1 MPGRLSRELVDAV
14 LFDVDGTLVDSLRGV
29 VLGLQETYSKFLNIE
44 IGDAEIRALIGTPL
58 KVQAGYFTK
67 EPLPSQTL
75 EEMEKFA
82 VERFF
87 SLEHLER
94 DFEGAINGLVDCAES
109 GLKTC
114 LVTSKNGIELDR
126 FMKRFS
132 GKRSVMAT
140 VCASDVR
147 HPKPDPESVLLA
159 CQKLG
164 VEVSRSVMIGDSIF
178 DVQSARAAGAYSVA
192 VLYGAG
198 DQKKLLEAGP
208 DFVIET
214 PLALRNWLAASFET
228 RQCPAKN

>member
-1 MPGRLSRELVDAV
+1 MPVRLSRELVDAV
-14 LFDVDGTLVDSLRGV
+14 LFDVDGTLVDSVRGV
-29 VLGLQETYSKFLNIE
+29 VSGLKETYSKFLNIE
-44 IGDAEIRALIGTPL
+44 VGDEEIRALIGTPL
-58 KVQAGYFTK
+58 KVQAGYFSK
-67 EPLPSQTL
+67 EALSTQTL
-75 EEMEKFA
+75 EEMEAFA
-82 VERFF
+82 VERFL
-87 SLEHLER
+87 SLAHLES
-94 DFEGAINGLVDCAES
+94 DFEEAINGLRDCAES

-114 LVTSKNGIELDR
+114 LVTSKNEIELDH

-147 HPKPDPESVLLA
+147 LPKPDPESVLLA

-164 VEVSRSVMIGDSIF
+164 VQVSRAVMIGDSIF

-198 DQKKLLEAGP
+198 NQKKLLEAGP